1 MKIKNSPLIEVE
13 EEYFSFFVLFW
24 HEEKENFDEDKE
36 PPLKEVEE

>member
-13 EEYFSFFVLFW
+13 EEYFSFFFL
-24 HEEKENFDEDKE
+24 HEEKENFDKDKE

>member
-1 MKIKNSPLIEVE
+1 MKIKNFPLIEVE
-13 EEYFSFFVLFW
+13 EEYFSFFFFW